1 MKTKDMKKTIFH
13 YVSILVSVLNLIL
26 FQEVCLST
34 QLSSNS
40 SSMFVNLSI
49 RQFVKTFEYTYIISF
64 FSIMKYYVLTIKE
77 NMLKLILFVKVFL
90 QRLLAHWATPGK

>member
-49 RQFVKTFEYTYIISF
+49 RQFVKTFEYTYILSTNHVFI
-64 FSIMKYYVLTIKE
+64 YHE
-77 NMLKLILFVKVFL
+77 ILCIDY
-90 QRLLAHWATPGK
+90 